1 MIHIV
6 TWSYCAIRCDNSGW
20 EFPANR
26 TIGHFCPGSKA
37 ILSDIWSVL
46 VLLSL
51 QHGFVTL
58 TFDKYND
65 ENPSKIDL
73 YENVLT
79 HTKSKQIQIYKNW
92 VGKAIKK
99 IIGFSVYIHELN
111 HPNVTMN
118 LTAILF
124 FINGNR

>member
-58 TFDKYND
+58 TLDNNNNNTENND

-79 HTKSKQIQIYKNW
+79 HTKSKQI
-92 VGKAIKK
+92 
-99 IIGFSVYIHELN
+99 
-111 HPNVTMN
+111 
-118 LTAILF
+118 
-124 FINGNR
+124 